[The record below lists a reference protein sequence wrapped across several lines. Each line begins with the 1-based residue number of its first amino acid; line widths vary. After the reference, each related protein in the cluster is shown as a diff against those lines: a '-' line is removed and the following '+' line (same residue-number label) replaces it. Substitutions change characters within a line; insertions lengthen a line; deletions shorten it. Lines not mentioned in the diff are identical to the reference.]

1 MKVRCLTLLPLLLA
15 AACTQ
20 NVHRENAA
28 RPSPEKI
35 AQQKIVALFADHAD
49 IFKCDSFRYSDKTIT
64 ATNVQIFPHPS
75 ITQDRPSATV
85 AIKEMKITLA
95 EDPAMDR
102 DFRLVSLNLDEPTL
116 VRPAA
121 LRGSTDPTETEAFL
135 STYITD
141 MLDKMS
147 NARWTKIY
155 DLAPMVQAPG
165 DAAQAAPNP
174 LGELRAVNVHLLRI
188 EMPPEKAGG
197 TPGALVLS
205 ANFTKTS
212 DQQWDAT
219 VQAGNQL
226 ADAEP
231 TLAPPI
237 HIQFKSEDAHL
248 LARSPEA
255 NTDFAGATA
264 LDR

>member
-1 MKVRCLTLLPLLLA
+1 MIFIARRFVLGAALVLA
-15 AACTQ
+15 ALAGCGSA
-20 NVHRENAA
+20 NAQTY
-28 RPSPEKI
+28 PTKPI
-35 AQQKIVALFADHAD
+35 TVIIPFAGGSA
-49 IFKCDSFRYSDKTIT
+49 SD
-64 ATNVQIFPHPS
+64 V
-75 ITQDRPSATV
+75 
-85 AIKEMKITLA
+85 
-95 EDPAMDR
+95 
-102 DFRLVSLNLDEPTL
+102 VS
-116 VRPAA
+116 R
-121 LRGSTDPTETEAFL
+121 
-135 STYITD
+135 I

-165 DAAQAAPNP
+165 EAAQAAPNP

-219 VQAGNQL
+219 VQAGQQL